1 MMRKIL
7 AALAL
12 VALAACTKPPVTD
25 EVTIQFFEDR
35 DDVRIT
41 AETKFSMNSDSP
53 RVEAARTAAI
63 TGIDPWSVRFNRI
76 NPELD
81 HITYERSRGEL
92 ERVIHEVRVPAD
104 DLQRVFSDTSVTMQ
118 ILRGEGWRELS
129 LYFGSTPRATRE
141 QQRQFDE
148 AMRSWSH
155 DVARYFIAIDHLYD
169 YMDENPHRAEAL
181 FAALIAS
188 KDEDPPLVAEEELP
202 FIEAVMASM
211 DRIGLRMDAV
221 QGDAATFGEL
231 ADLIYNPFPAKLTI
245 RAPRE
250 KDLVIEPIDLFQE
263 IASLEGKWI
272 SPDPLAALLKAEE
285 MPAAADL
292 AAMPRKSASV
302 IDASEI
308 EKAIRAQL
316 ERPRTYRYRWQD

>member
-1 MMRKIL
+1 MRKGL

-12 VALAACTKPPVTD
+12 LVLAACTKPPVTD
-25 EVTIQFFEDR
+25 EVTIQFFEDH

-41 AETKFSMNSDSP
+41 AETKFAMNSDSP

-63 TGIDPWSVRFNRI
+63 TGIDPWTVRFNRI

-81 HITYERSRGEL
+81 HITFERERGEL
-92 ERVIHEVRVPAD
+92 ERVVHVVRVPAE
-104 DLQRVFSDTSVTMQ
+104 DLQRVFSDTSVTLQ
-118 ILRGEGWRELS
+118 VLRGEGWRELS

-141 QQRQFDE
+141 QQRQFDD
-148 AMRSWSH
+148 ALKSWSH
-155 DVARYFIAIDHLYD
+155 DVAHYFIAIDHLYD

-181 FAALIAS
+181 FAALVAS
-188 KDEDPPLVAEEELP
+188 KEEDPPLVAEEELP

-221 QGDAATFGEL
+221 QGDAATLSEL

-250 KDLVIEPIDLFQE
+250 KDLVIEPVDLFQE
-263 IASLEGKWI
+263 ITALEGKWI

-285 MPAAADL
+285 MPSAADL

-302 IDASEI
+302 VDASEI
-308 EKAIRAQL
+308 ERTIREQL
-316 ERPRTYRYRWQD
+316 ARPKTYTYRWRD

>member
-1 MMRKIL
+1 MRKGL

-12 VALAACTKPPVTD
+12 LVLAACTKPPVTD
-25 EVTIQFFEDR
+25 EVTIQFFEDH

-41 AETKFSMNSDSP
+41 AETKFAMNSDSP
-53 RVEAARTAAI
+53 RVDAARTAAI
-63 TGIDPWSVRFNRI
+63 TGIDPWTVRFNRI

-81 HITYERSRGEL
+81 HITFERERGDL
-92 ERVIHEVRVPAD
+92 ERVVHVVRVPAE
-104 DLQRVFSDTSVTMQ
+104 DLQRVFSDTSVTLQ
-118 ILRGEGWRELS
+118 VLRGEGWRELS

-141 QQRQFDE
+141 QQRQFDD
-148 AMRSWSH
+148 ALKSWSH
-155 DVARYFIAIDHLYD
+155 DVAHYFIAIDHLYD

-181 FAALIAS
+181 FAALVAS
-188 KDEDPPLVAEEELP
+188 KEEDPPLVAEEELP

-221 QGDAATFGEL
+221 QGDAATLSEL

-250 KDLVIEPIDLFQE
+250 KDLVIEPVDLFQE
-263 IASLEGKWI
+263 ITSLEGKWI

-285 MPAAADL
+285 MPSAADL

-302 IDASEI
+302 VDASEI
-308 EKAIRAQL
+308 ERTIREQL
-316 ERPRTYRYRWQD
+316 ARPKTYTYRWRD

>member
-1 MMRKIL
+1 MRKGL

-12 VALAACTKPPVTD
+12 LVLAACTKPPVTD
-25 EVTIQFFEDR
+25 EVTIQFFEDH

-41 AETKFSMNSDSP
+41 AETKFAMNSDSP

-63 TGIDPWSVRFNRI
+63 TGIDPWTVRFNRI

-81 HITYERSRGEL
+81 HITFERERGEL
-92 ERVIHEVRVPAD
+92 ERVVHVVRVPAE
-104 DLQRVFSDTSVTMQ
+104 DLQRVFSDTSVTLQ
-118 ILRGEGWRELS
+118 VLRGEGWRELS

-141 QQRQFDE
+141 QQRHFDD
-148 AMRSWSH
+148 ALKSWSH
-155 DVARYFIAIDHLYD
+155 DVAHYFIAIDHLYD

-181 FAALIAS
+181 FAALVAS
-188 KDEDPPLVAEEELP
+188 KEEDPPLVAEEELP

-221 QGDAATFGEL
+221 QGDAATLSEL

-250 KDLVIEPIDLFQE
+250 KDLVIEPVDLFQE
-263 IASLEGKWI
+263 ITSLEGKWI

-285 MPAAADL
+285 MPSAADL

-302 IDASEI
+302 VDASEI
-308 EKAIRAQL
+308 ERTIREQL
-316 ERPRTYRYRWQD
+316 ARPKTYTYRWRD

>member
-1 MMRKIL
+1 MRKGL

-12 VALAACTKPPVTD
+12 LVLAACTKPPVTD
-25 EVTIQFFEDR
+25 EVTIQFFEDH

-41 AETKFSMNSDSP
+41 AETKFAMNSDSP
-53 RVEAARTAAI
+53 RVDAARTAAI
-63 TGIDPWSVRFNRI
+63 TGIDPWTVRFNRI

-81 HITYERSRGEL
+81 HITFERERGEL
-92 ERVIHEVRVPAD
+92 ERVVHVVRVPAE
-104 DLQRVFSDTSVTMQ
+104 DLQRVFSDTSVTLQ
-118 ILRGEGWRELS
+118 VLRGEGWRELS

-141 QQRQFDE
+141 QQRQFDD
-148 AMRSWSH
+148 ALKSWSH
-155 DVARYFIAIDHLYD
+155 DVAHYFIAIDHLYD

-181 FAALIAS
+181 FAALVAS
-188 KDEDPPLVAEEELP
+188 KEEDPPLVAEEELP

-221 QGDAATFGEL
+221 QGDAATLSEL

-250 KDLVIEPIDLFQE
+250 KDLVIEPVDLFQE
-263 IASLEGKWI
+263 ITSLEGKWI

-285 MPAAADL
+285 MPSAADL

-302 IDASEI
+302 VDASEI
-308 EKAIRAQL
+308 ERTIREQL
-316 ERPRTYRYRWQD
+316 ARPKTYTYRWRD